1 MDKISKKERA
11 MKFKLILA
19 CTLIATLV
27 AVSACSSVLGAMAPN
42 EVQVDNSYT
51 GKEVE
56 IAQDGILTITLESN
70 PTTGF
75 AWEVKDIA
83 NKDIVEFMS
92 NEFQSSENGLIGGGG
107 AEVWTFKALAQGKT
121 TITMEYSRPWEGGE
135 KAERTFFL
143 TVVHK

>member
-1 MDKISKKERA
+1 

-19 CTLIATLV
+19 CALMATLV
-27 AVSACSSVLGAMAPN
+27 VVSACSSALEAMAPN

-83 NKDIVEFMS
+83 NKDVVEFTS
-92 NEFQSSENGLIGGGG
+92 NEFQASETGLIGGGG

-121 TITMEYSRPWEGGE
+121 AITMEYSRPWEGGE
-135 KAERTFFL
+135 KAVEVFKL
-143 TVVHK
+143 TVIVK